1 MDINLVFMSKIFIF
15 TSSVDNL
22 LSLIVKILERGRR
35 FIPYYVRQF
44 EELASVVK
52 F

>member
-22 LSLIVKILERGRR
+22 LLLIVKILERVADL
-35 FIPYYVRQF
+35 FDIMSHN
-44 EELASVVK
+44 LKS
-52 F
+52 

>member
-35 FIPYYVRQF
+35 FIRYYVTQF